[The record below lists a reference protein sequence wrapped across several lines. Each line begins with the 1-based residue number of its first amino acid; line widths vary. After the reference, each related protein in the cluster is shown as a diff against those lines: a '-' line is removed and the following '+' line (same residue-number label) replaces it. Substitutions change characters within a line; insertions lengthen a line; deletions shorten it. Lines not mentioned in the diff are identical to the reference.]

1 MASFGNHDLDDF
13 DGRQQ
18 ASERLVDRA
27 RESGALA
34 VLDLLV
40 RIMGFLADE
49 PGFVDRLRQKS
60 SQVE

>member
-1 MASFGNHDLDDF
+1 
-13 DGRQQ
+13 
-18 ASERLVDRA
+18 
-27 RESGALA
+27 LA